1 MCRRH
6 SGSRGGV
13 AVSSYGAGG
22 AFLLE
27 GLYTC
32 GELEDE
38 LLSTGEDGVC
48 IKRRLPKKRVGEN
61 SYPHSVIPSYIM

>member
-6 SGSRGGV
+6 SGSRGV
-13 AVSSYGAGG
+13 AVSSYGVGGG

-27 GLYTC
+27 SLYTC

-38 LLSTGEDGVC
+38 LLSTGGMEYV
-48 IKRRLPKKRVGEN
+48 
-61 SYPHSVIPSYIM
+61 